1 MIQLSIP
8 SPSTGVIYLGPLP
21 LRAYSLFIILGIF
34 VAIWLGNK
42 RWIARG
48 GKLSQVSDIAIFA
61 VPFGIIGGRIYHVAT
76 DWEKYFGPG
85 QNWVDALKIWN
96 GGLGIWGAI
105 LFGGVGAWIGC
116 KYYKIY
122 LPPLADALAP
132 GIIFAQAIGRM
143 GNYFN
148 QELFG
153 KPTDLSWGLEIAEKY
168 RPQGFES
175 FSTFHP
181 TFLYEILWNVAIGFA
196 LIYIDRKFKLGHGRV
211 FALYASL
218 YSVGRLFIE
227 NMRIDEARII
237 LGFRFNVFTSLLV
250 IVGGLVYFVIS
261 NKTRPGR
268 DKDLFMRSASE

>member
-42 RWIARG
+42 RWIAKG
-48 GKLSQVSDIAIFA
+48 GKPGQVSDVAIFA

-76 DWEKYFGPG
+76 DWEKYFGSG
-85 QNWVDALKIWN
+85 QNWIDALKIWN

-122 LPPLADALAP
+122 LPPFADAIAP
-132 GIIFAQAIGRM
+132 GIIFAQAIGRL

-153 KPTDLSWGLEIAEKY
+153 KPTELAWGLEIAEKF

-175 FSTFHP
+175 FATFQP
-181 TFLYEILWNVAIGFA
+181 TFLYEIIWNVLIGFG
-196 LIYIDRKFKLGHGRV
+196 LIYLDRKYKIGHGRL
-211 FALYASL
+211 FALYVSL
-218 YSVGRLFIE
+218 YSLGRLFIE
-227 NMRIDEARII
+227 NLRIDEARLI
-237 LGFRFNVFTSLLV
+237 LGFRFNVFTSLVV
-250 IVGGLVYFVIS
+250 IVGGLIYFVIS
-261 NKTRPGR
+261 NRSKPGI
-268 DKDLFMRSASE
+268 DKELFRRSV

>member
-42 RWIARG
+42 RWIAKG
-48 GKLSQVSDIAIFA
+48 GKPGQVSDVALFA

-76 DWEKYFGPG
+76 DWEKYFGSG
-85 QNWVDALKIWN
+85 QNWIDALKIWN

-122 LPPLADALAP
+122 LPPFADAIAP
-132 GIIFAQAIGRM
+132 GIIFAQAIGRV

-153 KPTDLSWGLEIAEKY
+153 RPTDLAWGLEIAEKF

-175 FSTFHP
+175 FATFHP
-181 TFLYEILWNVAIGFA
+181 TFLYEIIWNVLIGFG
-196 LIYIDRKFKLGHGRV
+196 LIYLDRKYKIGHGRL
-211 FALYASL
+211 FALYVSL
-218 YSVGRLFIE
+218 YSLGRLFIE
-227 NMRIDEARII
+227 NLRIDEARLI
-237 LGFRFNVFTSLLV
+237 LGFRFNVFTSLVV
-250 IVGGLVYFVIS
+250 IVGGLIYFVIS
-261 NKTRPGR
+261 NKSKPGIDR
-268 DKDLFMRSASE
+268 ELFRRSA

>member
-42 RWIARG
+42 RWIAKG
-48 GKLSQVSDIAIFA
+48 GKPGQVSDVALFA

-76 DWEKYFGPG
+76 DWEKYFGSG
-85 QNWVDALKIWN
+85 QNWIDALKIWN

-122 LPPLADALAP
+122 LPPFADAIAP
-132 GIIFAQAIGRM
+132 GIIFAQAIGRL

-153 KPTDLSWGLEIAEKY
+153 KPTDLAWGLEIAEKF

-175 FSTFHP
+175 FATFHP
-181 TFLYEILWNVAIGFA
+181 TFLYEILWNVLVGFG
-196 LIYIDRKFKLGHGRV
+196 LIYLDRKYKIGHGRL
-211 FALYASL
+211 FALYVSL
-218 YSVGRLFIE
+218 YSLGRLFIE
-227 NMRIDEARII
+227 NLRIDEARLI
-237 LGFRFNVFTSLLV
+237 LGFRFNVFTSLVV
-250 IVGGLVYFVIS
+250 IVGGLIYFVIS
-261 NKTRPGR
+261 NRSKPGI
-268 DKDLFMRSASE
+268 DKELFRRSA

>member
-21 LRAYSLFIILGIF
+21 LRAYSLFIILGIL

-42 RWIARG
+42 RWIAKG
-48 GKLSQVSDIAIFA
+48 GKPGQVSDVALFA

-76 DWEKYFGPG
+76 DWEKYFGSG
-85 QNWVDALKIWN
+85 QNWIDALKIWN

-122 LPPLADALAP
+122 LPPFADAIAP
-132 GIIFAQAIGRM
+132 GIIFAQAIGRL

-153 KPTDLSWGLEIAEKY
+153 KPTDLAWGLEIAEKF

-175 FSTFHP
+175 FATFHP
-181 TFLYEILWNVAIGFA
+181 TFLYEIIWNVLIGFG
-196 LIYIDRKFKLGHGRV
+196 LIYLDRKYKIGHGRL
-211 FALYASL
+211 FALYVSL
-218 YSVGRLFIE
+218 YSLGRLFIE
-227 NMRIDEARII
+227 NLRIDEARLI
-237 LGFRFNVFTSLLV
+237 LGFRFNVFTSLVV
-250 IVGGLVYFVIS
+250 IVGGLIYFVIS
-261 NKTRPGR
+261 NRSKPGI
-268 DKDLFMRSASE
+268 DKELFRRSA

>member
-42 RWIARG
+42 RWIAKG
-48 GKLSQVSDIAIFA
+48 GKPGQVSDVAIFA

-76 DWEKYFGPG
+76 DWEKYFGSG
-85 QNWVDALKIWN
+85 QNWIDALKIWN

-122 LPPLADALAP
+122 LPPFADAIAP
-132 GIIFAQAIGRM
+132 GIIFAQAIGRL

-153 KPTDLSWGLEIAEKY
+153 KPTELAWGLEIAEKF

-175 FSTFHP
+175 FATFHP
-181 TFLYEILWNVAIGFA
+181 TFLYEIIWNVLIGFG
-196 LIYIDRKFKLGHGRV
+196 LIYLDRKYKIGHGRL
-211 FALYASL
+211 FALYVSL
-218 YSVGRLFIE
+218 YSLGRLFIE
-227 NMRIDEARII
+227 NLRIDEARLI
-237 LGFRFNVFTSLLV
+237 LGFRFNVFTSLVV
-250 IVGGLVYFVIS
+250 IVGGLIYFVIS
-261 NKTRPGR
+261 NRSKPGI
-268 DKDLFMRSASE
+268 DKELFRRSVS

>member
-42 RWIARG
+42 RWIAKG
-48 GKLSQVSDIAIFA
+48 GKPGQVSDVALFA

-76 DWEKYFGPG
+76 DWEKYFGSG
-85 QNWVDALKIWN
+85 QNWIDALKIWN

-105 LFGGVGAWIGC
+105 LFGGIGAWIGC

-122 LPPLADALAP
+122 LPPFADAIAP
-132 GIIFAQAIGRM
+132 GIIFAQAIGRL

-153 KPTDLSWGLEIAEKY
+153 KPTDLAWGLEIAEKF

-181 TFLYEILWNVAIGFA
+181 TFLYEIIWNVLIGFG
-196 LIYIDRKFKLGHGRV
+196 LIYLDRKYKIGHGRL
-211 FALYASL
+211 FALYVSL
-218 YSVGRLFIE
+218 YSLGRLFIE
-227 NMRIDEARII
+227 NLRIDEARLI
-237 LGFRFNVFTSLLV
+237 LGFRFNVFTSLVV
-250 IVGGLVYFVIS
+250 IVGGLIYFVIS
-261 NKTRPGR
+261 NRSKPGI
-268 DKDLFMRSASE
+268 DKELFRRSA

>member
-1 MIQLSIP
+1 LIQLSIP

-42 RWIARG
+42 RWIAKG
-48 GKLSQVSDIAIFA
+48 GKPGQVSDVAIFA

-76 DWEKYFGPG
+76 DWEKYFGSG
-85 QNWVDALKIWN
+85 QNWIDALKIWN

-122 LPPLADALAP
+122 LPPFADAIAP
-132 GIIFAQAIGRM
+132 GIIFAQAIGRL

-153 KPTDLSWGLEIAEKY
+153 KPTDLAWGLEIAEKF

-175 FSTFHP
+175 FATFHP
-181 TFLYEILWNVAIGFA
+181 TFLYEIIWNVLIGFG
-196 LIYIDRKFKLGHGRV
+196 LIYLDRKYKIGHGRL
-211 FALYASL
+211 FALYVSL
-218 YSVGRLFIE
+218 YSLGRLFIE
-227 NMRIDEARII
+227 NLRIDEARLI
-237 LGFRFNVFTSLLV
+237 LGFRFNVFTSLVV
-250 IVGGLVYFVIS
+250 IVGGLIYFVIS
-261 NKTRPGR
+261 NRSKPGK
-268 DKDLFMRSASE
+268 DKELFRRSA

>member
-1 MIQLSIP
+1 LIQLSIP

-42 RWIARG
+42 RWIAKG
-48 GKLSQVSDIAIFA
+48 GKPGQVSDVAIFA

-76 DWEKYFGPG
+76 DWEKYFGSG
-85 QNWVDALKIWN
+85 QNWIDALKIWN

-122 LPPLADALAP
+122 LPPFADAIAP
-132 GIIFAQAIGRM
+132 GIIFAQAIGRL

-153 KPTDLSWGLEIAEKY
+153 KPTDLAWGLEIAEKF

-175 FSTFHP
+175 FATFHP
-181 TFLYEILWNVAIGFA
+181 TFLYEIIWNVLIGFG
-196 LIYIDRKFKLGHGRV
+196 LIYLDRKYKIGHGRL
-211 FALYASL
+211 FALYVSL
-218 YSVGRLFIE
+218 YSLGRLFIE
-227 NMRIDEARII
+227 NLRIDEARLV
-237 LGFRFNVFTSLLV
+237 LGFRFNVFTSLVV
-250 IVGGLVYFVIS
+250 IVGGLIYFVIS
-261 NKTRPGR
+261 NRSKPGI
-268 DKDLFMRSASE
+268 DKELFRRSA

>member
-42 RWIARG
+42 RWIAKG
-48 GKLSQVSDIAIFA
+48 GKPGQVSDVALFA

-76 DWEKYFGPG
+76 DWEKYFGSG
-85 QNWVDALKIWN
+85 QNWIDALKIWN

-105 LFGGVGAWIGC
+105 LFGGIGAWIGC

-122 LPPLADALAP
+122 LPPFADAIAP
-132 GIIFAQAIGRM
+132 GIIFAQAIGRL

-153 KPTDLSWGLEIAEKY
+153 KPTDLAWGLEIAEKF

-175 FSTFHP
+175 FTTFHP
-181 TFLYEILWNVAIGFA
+181 TFLYEILWNVLIGFG
-196 LIYIDRKFKLGHGRV
+196 LIYLDRKYKIGHGRL
-211 FALYASL
+211 FALYVSL
-218 YSVGRLFIE
+218 YSLGRLFIE
-227 NMRIDEARII
+227 NLRIDEARLI
-237 LGFRFNVFTSLLV
+237 LGFRFNVFTSLVV
-250 IVGGLVYFVIS
+250 IVGGLIYFVIS
-261 NKTRPGR
+261 NRSKPGI
-268 DKDLFMRSASE
+268 DKELFRRSA

>member
-21 LRAYSLFIILGIF
+21 LRAYSVFVILGIF

-42 RWIARG
+42 RWIAKG
-48 GKLSQVSDIAIFA
+48 GKPGQVSDVALFA

-76 DWEKYFGPG
+76 DWEKYFGSG
-85 QNWVDALKIWN
+85 QNWIDALKIWN

-122 LPPLADALAP
+122 LPPFADAIAP
-132 GIIFAQAIGRM
+132 GIIFAQAIGRL

-153 KPTDLSWGLEIAEKY
+153 KPTDLAWGLEIAEKF

-175 FSTFHP
+175 FATFHP
-181 TFLYEILWNVAIGFA
+181 TFLYEILWNVLVGFG
-196 LIYIDRKFKLGHGRV
+196 LIYLDRKYKIGHGRL
-211 FALYASL
+211 FALYVSL
-218 YSVGRLFIE
+218 YSLGRLFIE
-227 NMRIDEARII
+227 NLRIDEARLI
-237 LGFRFNVFTSLLV
+237 LGFRFNVFTSLVV
-250 IVGGLVYFVIS
+250 IVGGLIYFVIS
-261 NKTRPGR
+261 NRSKPGIDEELLR
-268 DKDLFMRSASE
+268 RSA

>member
-42 RWIARG
+42 RWIAKG
-48 GKLSQVSDIAIFA
+48 GKPGQVSDVALFA

-76 DWEKYFGPG
+76 DWEKYFGSG
-85 QNWVDALKIWN
+85 QNWIDALKIWN

-105 LFGGVGAWIGC
+105 FFGGIGAWIGC

-122 LPPLADALAP
+122 LPPFADAIAP
-132 GIIFAQAIGRM
+132 GIIFAQAIGRL

-153 KPTDLSWGLEIAEKY
+153 RPTDLAWGLEIAEKF

-175 FSTFHP
+175 FATFHP
-181 TFLYEILWNVAIGFA
+181 TFLYEIIWNVLIGFG
-196 LIYIDRKFKLGHGRV
+196 LIYLDRKYKIGHGRL
-211 FALYASL
+211 FALYVSL
-218 YSVGRLFIE
+218 YSLGRLFIE
-227 NMRIDEARII
+227 NLRIDEARLI
-237 LGFRFNVFTSLLV
+237 LGFRFNVFTSLVV
-250 IVGGLVYFVIS
+250 IVGGLIYFVIS
-261 NKTRPGR
+261 NRSKPGI
-268 DKDLFMRSASE
+268 DKELFRRSA

>member
-1 MIQLSIP
+1 LIQLSIP

-42 RWIARG
+42 RWIAKG
-48 GKLSQVSDIAIFA
+48 GKPGQVSDVAIFA

-76 DWEKYFGPG
+76 DWEKYFGSG
-85 QNWVDALKIWN
+85 QNWIDALKIWN

-122 LPPLADALAP
+122 LPPFADAIAP
-132 GIIFAQAIGRM
+132 GIIFAQAIGRL

-153 KPTDLSWGLEIAEKY
+153 KPTDLAWGLEIAEKF

-175 FSTFHP
+175 FATFHP
-181 TFLYEILWNVAIGFA
+181 TFLYEIIWNVFIGFG
-196 LIYIDRKFKLGHGRV
+196 LIYFDRKYKIGHGRL
-211 FALYASL
+211 FALYVSL
-218 YSVGRLFIE
+218 YSLGRLFIE
-227 NMRIDEARII
+227 NLRIDEARLL
-237 LGFRFNVFTSLLV
+237 LGFRFNVFTCLVV
-250 IVGGLVYFVIS
+250 IVGGLIYFIMS
-261 NKTRPGR
+261 NKSKPGI
-268 DKDLFMRSASE
+268 DKELFRRSA

>member
-1 MIQLSIP
+1 LISLSIP
-8 SPSTGVIYLGPLP
+8 SPSTGVIYLGPIP

-48 GKLSQVSDIAIFA
+48 GKLGQVSDIAIFA

-85 QNWVDALKIWN
+85 QNWIEALKIWN

-105 LFGGVGAWIGC
+105 FFGGVGAWIGC

-153 KPTDLSWGLEIAEKY
+153 RPTDLSWGLEIAERY

-181 TFLYEILWNVAIGFA
+181 TFLYEILWNFAIGFA
-196 LIYIDRKFKLGHGRV
+196 LIYIDRRFKLGHGRV
-211 FALYASL
+211 FALYVSL
-218 YSVGRLFIE
+218 YSLGRLFIE

-250 IVGGLVYFVIS
+250 IVGGLVYFVLS
-261 NKTRPGR
+261 SKTKPGR
-268 DKDLFMRSASE
+268 DTNLFRRSA

>member
-42 RWIARG
+42 RWIAKG
-48 GKLSQVSDIAIFA
+48 GKPGQVSDVAIFA

-76 DWEKYFGPG
+76 DWEKYFGSG
-85 QNWVDALKIWN
+85 QNWIDALKIWN

-122 LPPLADALAP
+122 LPPFADAIAP
-132 GIIFAQAIGRM
+132 GIIFAQAIGRL

-153 KPTDLSWGLEIAEKY
+153 RPTDLAWGLEIAEKF

-175 FSTFHP
+175 FATFHP
-181 TFLYEILWNVAIGFA
+181 TFLYEIIWNVLIGFG
-196 LIYIDRKFKLGHGRV
+196 LIYLDRKYKIGHGRL
-211 FALYASL
+211 FALYVSL
-218 YSVGRLFIE
+218 YSLGRLFIE
-227 NMRIDEARII
+227 NLRIDEARLI
-237 LGFRFNVFTSLLV
+237 LGFRFNVFTSLVV
-250 IVGGLVYFVIS
+250 IVGGLIYFVIS
-261 NKTRPGR
+261 NRSKPGIDR
-268 DKDLFMRSASE
+268 ELFRRSV

>member
-42 RWIARG
+42 RWIAKG
-48 GKLSQVSDIAIFA
+48 GKPGQVSDVALFA

-76 DWEKYFGPG
+76 DWEKYFGSG
-85 QNWVDALKIWN
+85 QNWIDALKIWN

-122 LPPLADALAP
+122 LPPFADAIAP
-132 GIIFAQAIGRM
+132 GIIFAQAIGRL

-153 KPTDLSWGLEIAEKY
+153 KPTDLAWGLEIAEKF

-181 TFLYEILWNVAIGFA
+181 TFLYEILWNVLVGFG
-196 LIYIDRKFKLGHGRV
+196 LIYLDRKYKIGHGRL
-211 FALYASL
+211 FALYVSL
-218 YSVGRLFIE
+218 YSLGRLFIE
-227 NMRIDEARII
+227 NLRIDEARLI
-237 LGFRFNVFTSLLV
+237 LGFRFNVFTSLVV
-250 IVGGLVYFVIS
+250 IVGGLIYFVIS
-261 NKTRPGR
+261 NRSKPGI
-268 DKDLFMRSASE
+268 DKELFRRSA

>member
-42 RWIARG
+42 RWIAKG
-48 GKLSQVSDIAIFA
+48 GKPGQVSDVALFA

-76 DWEKYFGPG
+76 DWEKYFGSG
-85 QNWVDALKIWN
+85 QNWIDALKIWN

-105 LFGGVGAWIGC
+105 LFGGIGAWIGC

-122 LPPLADALAP
+122 LPPFADAIAP
-132 GIIFAQAIGRM
+132 GIIFAQAIGRL

-153 KPTDLSWGLEIAEKY
+153 KPTDLAWGLEIAEKF

-175 FSTFHP
+175 FATFHP
-181 TFLYEILWNVAIGFA
+181 TFLYEIIWNVLIGFG
-196 LIYIDRKFKLGHGRV
+196 LIYLDRKYKIGHGRL
-211 FALYASL
+211 FALYVSL
-218 YSVGRLFIE
+218 YSLGRLFIE
-227 NMRIDEARII
+227 NLRIDEARLI
-237 LGFRFNVFTSLLV
+237 LGFRFNVFTSLVV
-250 IVGGLVYFVIS
+250 IVGGLIYFVIS
-261 NKTRPGR
+261 NKSKPGI
-268 DKDLFMRSASE
+268 DKELFRRSA

>member
-1 MIQLSIP
+1 LIQLSIP

-42 RWIARG
+42 RWIAKG
-48 GKLSQVSDIAIFA
+48 GKPGQVSDVAIFA

-76 DWEKYFGPG
+76 DWEKYFGSG
-85 QNWVDALKIWN
+85 QNWIDALKIWN

-122 LPPLADALAP
+122 LPPFADAIAP
-132 GIIFAQAIGRM
+132 GIIFAQAIGRL

-153 KPTDLSWGLEIAEKY
+153 KPTDLAWGLEIAEKF

-175 FSTFHP
+175 FATFHP
-181 TFLYEILWNVAIGFA
+181 TFLYEIIWNVLIGFG
-196 LIYIDRKFKLGHGRV
+196 LIYLDRKYKIGHGRL
-211 FALYASL
+211 FALYVSL
-218 YSVGRLFIE
+218 YSLGRLFIE
-227 NMRIDEARII
+227 NLRIDEARLI
-237 LGFRFNVFTSLLV
+237 LGFRFNVFTSLVV
-250 IVGGLVYFVIS
+250 IVGGLIYFVIS
-261 NKTRPGR
+261 NRSKPEI
-268 DKDLFMRSASE
+268 DKELFRRSV

>member
-1 MIQLSIP
+1 LIQLSIP

-42 RWIARG
+42 RWIAKG
-48 GKLSQVSDIAIFA
+48 GKPGQVSDVAIFA

-76 DWEKYFGPG
+76 DWEKYFGSG
-85 QNWVDALKIWN
+85 QNWIDALKIWN

-122 LPPLADALAP
+122 LPPFADAIAP
-132 GIIFAQAIGRM
+132 GIIFAQAIGRL

-153 KPTDLSWGLEIAEKY
+153 KPTDLAWGLEIAEKF

-175 FSTFHP
+175 FATFHP
-181 TFLYEILWNVAIGFA
+181 TFLYEIIWNVLIGFG
-196 LIYIDRKFKLGHGRV
+196 LIYFDRKYKIGYGRL
-211 FALYASL
+211 FALYVSL
-218 YSVGRLFIE
+218 YSLGRLFIE
-227 NMRIDEARII
+227 NLRIDEARLV
-237 LGFRFNVFTSLLV
+237 LGFRFNVFTSLVV
-250 IVGGLVYFVIS
+250 IVGGLIYFVIS
-261 NKTRPGR
+261 NRSKPGK
-268 DKDLFMRSASE
+268 DKELFRRSA

>member
-1 MIQLSIP
+1 LIQLSIP

-42 RWIARG
+42 RWIAKG
-48 GKLSQVSDIAIFA
+48 GKPGQVSDVAIFA

-76 DWEKYFGPG
+76 DWEKYFGSG
-85 QNWVDALKIWN
+85 QNWIDALKIWN

-122 LPPLADALAP
+122 LPPFADAIAP
-132 GIIFAQAIGRM
+132 GIIFAQAIGRL

-153 KPTDLSWGLEIAEKY
+153 KPTDLAWGLEIAEKL

-175 FSTFHP
+175 FATFHP
-181 TFLYEILWNVAIGFA
+181 TFLYEIIWNVLIGFG
-196 LIYIDRKFKLGHGRV
+196 LIYLDRKYKIGHGRL
-211 FALYASL
+211 FALYVSL
-218 YSVGRLFIE
+218 YSLGRLFIE
-227 NMRIDEARII
+227 NLRIDEARLI
-237 LGFRFNVFTSLLV
+237 LGFRFNVFTSLVV
-250 IVGGLVYFVIS
+250 IVGGLIYFVIS
-261 NKTRPGR
+261 NRSKPGI
-268 DKDLFMRSASE
+268 DKELFRRSA

>member
-1 MIQLSIP
+1 MQLSIP

-42 RWIARG
+42 RWIAKG
-48 GKLSQVSDIAIFA
+48 GKPGQVSDVALFA

-76 DWEKYFGPG
+76 DWEKYFGSG
-85 QNWVDALKIWN
+85 QNWIDALKIWN

-122 LPPLADALAP
+122 LPPFADAIAP
-132 GIIFAQAIGRM
+132 GIIFAQAIGRL

-153 KPTDLSWGLEIAEKY
+153 KPTDLAWGLEIAEKF

-175 FSTFHP
+175 FTTFHP
-181 TFLYEILWNVAIGFA
+181 TFLYEILWNVLIGFG
-196 LIYIDRKFKLGHGRV
+196 LIYLDRKYKIGHGRL
-211 FALYASL
+211 FALYVSL
-218 YSVGRLFIE
+218 YSLGRLFIE
-227 NMRIDEARII
+227 NLRIDEARLI
-237 LGFRFNVFTSLLV
+237 LGFRFNVFTSLVV
-250 IVGGLVYFVIS
+250 IVGGLIYFVIS
-261 NKTRPGR
+261 NRSKPGI
-268 DKDLFMRSASE
+268 DKELFRRSA

>member
-42 RWIARG
+42 RWIAKG
-48 GKLSQVSDIAIFA
+48 GKPGQVSDVALFA

-76 DWEKYFGPG
+76 DWEKYFGSG
-85 QNWVDALKIWN
+85 QNWIDALKIWN

-122 LPPLADALAP
+122 LPPFADAIAP
-132 GIIFAQAIGRM
+132 GIIFAQAIGRL

-153 KPTDLSWGLEIAEKY
+153 KPTDLAWGLEIAEKF

-175 FSTFHP
+175 FATFHP
-181 TFLYEILWNVAIGFA
+181 TFLYEIIWNVFIGFG
-196 LIYIDRKFKLGHGRV
+196 LIYFDRKYKIGHGRL
-211 FALYASL
+211 FALYVSL
-218 YSVGRLFIE
+218 YSLGRLFIE
-227 NMRIDEARII
+227 NLRIDEARLI
-237 LGFRFNVFTSLLV
+237 LGFRFNVFTSLVV
-250 IVGGLVYFVIS
+250 IVGGLIYFVIS
-261 NKTRPGR
+261 NRSKPGI
-268 DKDLFMRSASE
+268 DKELFRRSA

>member
-42 RWIARG
+42 RWIAKG
-48 GKLSQVSDIAIFA
+48 GKPGQVSDVAIFA

-76 DWEKYFGPG
+76 DWEKYFGSG
-85 QNWVDALKIWN
+85 QNWIDALKIWN

-122 LPPLADALAP
+122 LPPFADAIAP
-132 GIIFAQAIGRM
+132 GIIFAQAIGRL

-153 KPTDLSWGLEIAEKY
+153 KPTDLAWGLEIAEKF

-175 FSTFHP
+175 FATFHP
-181 TFLYEILWNVAIGFA
+181 TFLYEIIWNVLIGFG
-196 LIYIDRKFKLGHGRV
+196 LIYLDRKYKIGHGRL
-211 FALYASL
+211 FALYVSL
-218 YSVGRLFIE
+218 YSLGRLFIE
-227 NMRIDEARII
+227 NLRIDEARLI
-237 LGFRFNVFTSLLV
+237 LGFRFNVFTSLVV
-250 IVGGLVYFVIS
+250 IVGGLIYFFIS
-261 NKTRPGR
+261 NRSKPGK
-268 DKDLFMRSASE
+268 DKELFRRSA

>member
-42 RWIARG
+42 RWIAKG
-48 GKLSQVSDIAIFA
+48 GKSGQVSDVAIFA

-76 DWEKYFGPG
+76 DWEKYFGSG
-85 QNWVDALKIWN
+85 QNWIDALKIWN

-122 LPPLADALAP
+122 LPPFADAIAP
-132 GIIFAQAIGRM
+132 GIIFAQAIGRL

-153 KPTDLSWGLEIAEKY
+153 KPTDLAWGLEIAEKF

-175 FSTFHP
+175 FATFHP
-181 TFLYEILWNVAIGFA
+181 TFLYEIIWNVLIGFG
-196 LIYIDRKFKLGHGRV
+196 LIYLDRKYKIGHGRL
-211 FALYASL
+211 FALYVSL
-218 YSVGRLFIE
+218 YSLGRLFIE
-227 NMRIDEARII
+227 NLRIDEARLI
-237 LGFRFNVFTSLLV
+237 LGFRFNVFTSLVV
-250 IVGGLVYFVIS
+250 IVGGLIYFVIS
-261 NKTRPGR
+261 NRSKPGI
-268 DKDLFMRSASE
+268 DKELFRRSA

>member
-42 RWIARG
+42 RWIAKG
-48 GKLSQVSDIAIFA
+48 GKPGQVSDVAIFA

-76 DWEKYFGPG
+76 DWEKYFGSG
-85 QNWVDALKIWN
+85 QNWIDALKIWN

-122 LPPLADALAP
+122 LPPFADAIAP
-132 GIIFAQAIGRM
+132 GIIFAQAIGRL

-153 KPTDLSWGLEIAEKY
+153 KPTDLAWGLEIAEKF

-175 FSTFHP
+175 FATFHP
-181 TFLYEILWNVAIGFA
+181 TFLYEIIWNVLIGFG
-196 LIYIDRKFKLGHGRV
+196 LIYLDRKYKIGHGRL
-211 FALYASL
+211 FALYVSL
-218 YSVGRLFIE
+218 YSLGRLFIE
-227 NMRIDEARII
+227 NLRIDEARLV
-237 LGFRFNVFTSLLV
+237 LGFRFNVFTSLVV
-250 IVGGLVYFVIS
+250 IVGGLIYFVIS
-261 NKTRPGR
+261 NRSKPGI
-268 DKDLFMRSASE
+268 DKELFRRSA